1 VTNALALMRREVFPH
16 SLLKEDHRR
25 LHDALRQSFGD
36 RGTFRTC
43 EVERAF
49 LIPRRT
55 LQRQLSAL
63 VKARYLR
70 IVGGGR
76 HCKGYTYE
84 LVGTDTKC
92 CG

>member
-1 VTNALALMRREVFPH
+1 
-16 SLLKEDHRR
+16 
-25 LHDALRQSFGD
+25 LRQSFGD